1 MKLSLIAAIIFLTS
15 GLSSCRSLKEPLFNG
30 VENVQ
35 IKKLGMNCSL
45 MTMDLKYFNPN
56 NVNARMKEAEGDA
69 WLDSTYLGHFYVDTT
84 VDIRANSDFLIPVKL
99 NVDMKFILQN
109 ALATFVNK
117 EVLIRIKGKAKLG
130 KSRIYKKYPLSYEG
144 KQNLAE
150 LFK

>member
-1 MKLSLIAAIIFLTS
+1 MKKILFVSLAISLFA
-15 GLSSCRSLKEPLFNG
+15 SCGKMKDPVFKG
-30 VENVQ
+30 IENV
-35 IKKLGMNCSL
+35 KVNELGIEGSTVTL
-45 MTMDLKYFNPN
+45 DIRYLNPN
-56 NVNARMKEAEGDA
+56 NFNGRLKEAEGDA
-69 WLDSTYLGHFYVDTT
+69 WMDSTYLGHFYVDTT

-109 ALATFVNK
+109 TLATFLNK

-130 KSRIYKKYPLSYEG
+130 KNRIYKKYPLSYEG